1 MSAVLGVLLIM
12 STYYVGSRAISK
24 RVGAIASVLLLVNP
38 VALYY
43 SQEARMYT
51 LVPLLILFSTF
62 YFYRLLTNPDKK
74 NIILY
79 IIISSTFIYTDYL
92 GALLLLTH
100 VSFSLWKFYQTREKR
115 IFRILIFAYIAI
127 FFLYI
132 PWLPNA
138 LLKLNWE
145 MISWMNSPSA
155 LEGITVTLKLLG
167 VQFLHVERIKESINL
182 PNAQIFTKMIFIPS
196 HIFLYV
202 WAILILILGLIIS
215 LKEKT
220 SFKALVA
227 LLCFVPLV
235 IFLISIS
242 IVPIFNLRQA
252 SVYFPEMGLT
262 MASGLLAMASFIQ
275 RRFKAF
281 TTPSVWICLLAPL
294 LTINLIC
301 ASLVYTIDTKENW
314 RQIAKDMEIIGG
326 DKLIGIYKEYMAE
339 PFLYYY
345 HGSDRVIRI
354 QDKDLS
360 QLGLSV
366 DSEEFILIL
375 SHVNHAYVLPTI
387 QRNFLIR
394 KVYQYRGAEVY
405 FLKKNGKS

>member
-1 MSAVLGVLLIM
+1 
-12 STYYVGSRAISK
+12 
-24 RVGAIASVLLLVNP
+24 
-38 VALYY
+38 
-43 SQEARMYT
+43 
-51 LVPLLILFSTF
+51 
-62 YFYRLLTNPDKK
+62 
-74 NIILY
+74 
-79 IIISSTFIYTDYL
+79 
-92 GALLLLTH
+92 
-100 VSFSLWKFYQTREKR
+100 
-115 IFRILIFAYIAI
+115 
-127 FFLYI
+127 
-132 PWLPNA
+132 
-138 LLKLNWE
+138 
-145 MISWMNSPSA
+145 
-155 LEGITVTLKLLG
+155 
-167 VQFLHVERIKESINL
+167 
-182 PNAQIFTKMIFIPS
+182 
-196 HIFLYV
+196 
-202 WAILILILGLIIS
+202 
-215 LKEKT
+215 
-220 SFKALVA
+220 
-227 LLCFVPLV
+227 
-235 IFLISIS
+235 
-242 IVPIFNLRQA
+242 
-252 SVYFPEMGLT
+252 MGLT